1 MVRIYTRRF
10 RIGWYTDELGRR
22 RPITKRGVVIELP
35 PTILAPR
42 KRRKIYVSLGVS
54 IEDTSIQDLEKLG
67 FKRTEIAG
75 REALELEEG
84 LKMFATEVRE
94 DNKTAVFLYLDG
106 EVNNL
111 HVFDKVI
118 VAFHKTVLKLYK
130 KAKGT
135 K

>member
-22 RPITKRGVVIELP
+22 RPITKRGIVIELP

-111 HVFDKVI
+111 RVFDKVI

>member
-22 RPITKRGVVIELP
+22 RPITKRGIVIELP

-111 HVFDKVI
+111 RVFDKVI

-130 KAKGT
+130 RAKGT